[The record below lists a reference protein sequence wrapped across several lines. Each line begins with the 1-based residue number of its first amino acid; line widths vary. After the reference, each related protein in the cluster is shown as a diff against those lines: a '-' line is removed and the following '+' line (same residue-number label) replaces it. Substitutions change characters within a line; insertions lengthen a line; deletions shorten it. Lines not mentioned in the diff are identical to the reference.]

1 MSIAADQVSSLS
13 IIFMVLTG
21 VIVFAFPI
29 GLAVWAKR
37 RYRAAFSFIPLLGGV
52 LAFFIS
58 QEIIRL
64 PIVQLLLPTLPWF
77 QSLMKVSWAYFLFMS
92 FTAGL
97 VEEPARYIV
106 FSILKQRRSFTDGLS
121 YGIGHGGIEAI
132 LLVGITYISNL
143 FLSLAI
149 NSGNLGAL
157 GSQLPSTVISALTD
171 TPSYLF
177 AVAGIE
183 RIFAIALQIA
193 LSLLVLKGFQVNKK
207 GLYLLLAFL
216 IHGLVNFLALTL
228 ANLGSKLI
236 PASPQLGGVLAS
248 EVFILIIA
256 ILSLVFILWQAKT
269 WQSEQVPPPQPPVTP
284 EDSPA

>member
-183 RIFAIALQIA
+183 RIFCHCTANCAVPARSQRVPGEQERALPAARLPHPWTGQFPGVDPGKPGVKVDSRLAAA
-193 LSLLVLKGFQVNKK
+193 LRGAGFRS
-207 GLYLLLAFL
+207 LYLDHCNPFTGLHPPAGENLAKRT
-216 IHGLVNFLALTL
+216 G
-228 ANLGSKLI
+228 
-236 PASPQLGGVLAS
+236 ASAS
-248 EVFILIIA
+248 A
-256 ILSLVFILWQAKT
+256 SRHT
-269 WQSEQVPPPQPPVTP
+269 
-284 EDSPA
+284 